1 MRVGALCTN
10 AKADGGDEK
19 THAGDPME
27 VALLA
32 IAHHAARSRDDVLA
46 DWPEVREHAF
56 DPDRKMMATVHKGA
70 DGFLV
75 AVKGAPEAV
84 LEVCTKVMTEGGG
97 TAPLTDADR
106 QRWTQ
111 RNTKAAQHGL
121 RLLAL
126 ANKPVS
132 DDAAAPYCDLQLIG
146 LVCLLDPVRADVPDA
161 IAACRAAG
169 VRVVMLTGD
178 HADTAQ
184 TIARDAGLGDGALK
198 VMEGGDLTGLD
209 ATTIDKDTL
218 DRVMSTDVFAR
229 VSPEA
234 KLTLVALFQKAG
246 HVVAMTGDGVN
257 DAPALKKADIGIAMG
272 QRGTEVAKQA
282 ARMVLQDDRFATIV
296 AAMRE
301 GRVIFGNIRKFAIY
315 MMSCNV
321 SQLLVVGLAVAAGL
335 PAPLLPLQILYLNVV
350 TGVFP
355 ALALGLGPGS
365 ATVLTDQP
373 RDPKEP
379 IVDAEHWAFT
389 GVLGG
394 VLTVAILGA
403 FGLALFWLNL
413 DTGAAITVAF
423 VTLSLGHLW
432 NVFNLR
438 DPKMGPILNDVT
450 RNSSVWGALAICLA
464 LIAAALWM
472 PGLSGLLALSPPG
485 GSGLALAA
493 GASVVPLVLGQI
505 WIAWGQ
511 RGRET

>member
-1 MRVGALCTN
+1 
-10 AKADGGDEK
+10 
-19 THAGDPME
+19 
-27 VALLA
+27 
-32 IAHHAARSRDDVLA
+32 
-46 DWPEVREHAF
+46 
-56 DPDRKMMATVHKGA
+56 
-70 DGFLV
+70 
-75 AVKGAPEAV
+75 
-84 LEVCTKVMTEGGG
+84 
-97 TAPLTDADR
+97 
-106 QRWTQ
+106 
-111 RNTKAAQHGL
+111 
-121 RLLAL
+121 
-126 ANKPVS
+126 
-132 DDAAAPYCDLQLIG
+132 
-146 LVCLLDPVRADVPDA
+146 
-161 IAACRAAG
+161 
-169 VRVVMLTGD
+169 
-178 HADTAQ
+178 
-184 TIARDAGLGDGALK
+184 
-198 VMEGGDLTGLD
+198 
-209 ATTIDKDTL
+209 
-218 DRVMSTDVFAR
+218 
-229 VSPEA
+229 
-234 KLTLVALFQKAG
+234 
-246 HVVAMTGDGVN
+246 
-257 DAPALKKADIGIAMG
+257 
-272 QRGTEVAKQA
+272 
-282 ARMVLQDDRFATIV
+282 
-296 AAMRE
+296 
-301 GRVIFGNIRKFAIY
+301 
-315 MMSCNV
+315 
-321 SQLLVVGLAVAAGL
+321 VGLAVAAGL